1 MASTAGKCIRFH
13 EKDIRE
19 TGRTSQ
25 GVKSIALDKGE
36 VVVDM
41 ALVKA
46 GCEVLTITENGYGK
60 RTDLSEYTLQGRAG
74 KGVKVGVLNEKTGN
88 VVNLKLVDPENDD
101 IIIVTNKG
109 TIMRVKVDQIS
120 KMGRNTQGVIIKKNE
135 KNEIVAAIAA
145 VPHVEEEESEEEE
158 AVEAVEETT
167 QPQE

>member
-1 MASTAGKCIRFH
+1 M
-13 EKDIRE
+13 
-19 TGRTSQ
+19 
-25 GVKSIALDKGE
+25 
-36 VVVDM
+36 
-41 ALVKA
+41 
-46 GCEVLTITENGYGK
+46 
-60 RTDLSEYTLQGRAG
+60 
-74 KGVKVGVLNEKTGN
+74 
-88 VVNLKLVDPENDD
+88 KLVDPENDD

-145 VPHVEEEESEEEE
+145 VPHVEEDESEEEE